1 MINKSFNRIAFT
13 DKIVLFGFLAV
24 IEIKENFMLIILIYS
39 LWVGFLCH

>member
-1 MINKSFNRIAFT
+1 MINNSFNRIAFT

-24 IEIKENFMLIILIYS
+24 IEIKEDFMLIILIYS